1 MSAAPRFDGVVETCV
16 EEPNLMGGFWSAS
29 PYTGRHETFAYPEER
44 LILDRYTIT
53 TAIETRVFWNW
64 THCLTPTR

>member
-1 MSAAPRFDGVVETCV
+1 
-16 EEPNLMGGFWSAS
+16 MGGFWSAS